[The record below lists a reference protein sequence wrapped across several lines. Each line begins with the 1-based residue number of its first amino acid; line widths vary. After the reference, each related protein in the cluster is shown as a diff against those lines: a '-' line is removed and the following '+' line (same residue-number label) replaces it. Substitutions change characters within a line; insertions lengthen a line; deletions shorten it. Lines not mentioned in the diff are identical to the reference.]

1 MPCLAGAG
9 RGHRPPRSRPVWA
22 RELTCRCDS
31 ASTSTACSR
40 ISARPSATPR
50 SASSRRDVDETS
62 IRRICRRRARRRSP
76 PTSPARL
83 GYIAKTPNWWME
95 IDAYEPDQ
103 IARLYSL
110 TRAAGWEV
118 FFLTKRPPSA
128 GDSVQFQT
136 QWWIERFGF
145 YLPSVL
151 TVPGSRG
158 DVANALRLDL
168 LVDDQLINCVEVV
181 SASPT
186 KAILMQRH
194 ARGRAREHAT
204 SRGHRGGLDAGRRAR
219 RDRAAAGH
227 AAAEARPPDAP
238 HRMVPSDREAQ
249 TLPHNP
255 RAVRPVPTFIARSRV
270 AVALVP
276 TPDQACGTRPAHEP
290 HLAVHDRAA
299 HGSGVNARSR

>member
-1 MPCLAGAG
+1 MSL
-9 RGHRPPRSRPVWA
+9 
-22 RELTCRCDS
+22 
-31 ASTSTACSR
+31 
-40 ISARPSATPR
+40 
-50 SASSRRDVDETS
+50 
-62 IRRICRRRARRRSP
+62 
-76 PTSPARL
+76 RL
-83 GYIAKTPNWWME
+83 GFDIDGVLANFRAAFRAAAIRIVRGEVDDDFDPGDSPQGQSPLSPDDVRRVWDHIAKAPNWWMA

-186 KAILMQRH
+186 KAILMQRQYDST
-194 ARGRAREHAT
+194 ARDHAT
-204 SRGHRGGLDAGRRAR
+204 SRGIGVVATMADALGVVERLQDLLPQKRGRLLRLTEWFTPN
-219 RDRAAAGH
+219 
-227 AAAEARPPDAP
+227 AE
-238 HRMVPSDREAQ
+238 VQ
-249 TLPHNP
+249 TLPQNP
-255 RAVRPVPTFIARSRV
+255 RTVRPIPPFEDPRR
-270 AVALVP
+270 
-276 TPDQACGTRPAHEP
+276 
-290 HLAVHDRAA
+290 
-299 HGSGVNARSR
+299 